1 MTARKELAGAFGSR
15 NIIQVPEVTEE
26 QRHRARLTVVEKA
39 ATPADALIGLDML
52 GLLEGGES

>member
-1 MTARKELAGAFGSR
+1 MTARKELPGAFGSR

-26 QRHRARLTVVEKA
+26 QRHRARLTVMEKA
-39 ATPADALIGLDML
+39 ETPADALVALDML